1 MEGSASI
8 VMLAAGAIW
17 GLDIGDSLGF
27 FLLPAIAGIGGSLL
41 VRRGRTVWK
50 VVAIVLGAFAA
61 VMLFWT
67 AFGLAE
73 PGSFFDFVPGL
84 LLVGGLLIAVIAGVG
99 SIRSRK
105 RGAVDHAEGGE
116 RQAIR
121 TVLVGLGTLTLLS
134 AILSITGRETVST
147 AAARDADIV
156 IDLKDFEFDQDSY
169 ATEGGSTILVRN
181 SDPFLHTFTIDA
193 LDIDVKLTVGS
204 EKLITIP
211 DETGTFVLYCQPHTS
226 DSEDPGDHDMA
237 ATFKIG

>member
-17 GLDIGDSLGF
+17 GLNIGDSLGF

-41 VRRGRTVWK
+41 VRRRRTVWK

-61 VMLFWT
+61 MMLFWT

-73 PGSFFDFVPGL
+73 PGSVFDFVPGL

-105 RGAVDHAEGGE
+105 RGALDHAEGGE
-116 RQAIR
+116 RQAIH
-121 TVLVGLGTLTLLS
+121 TVLVCLGTLTLLS

-156 IDLKDFEFDQDSY
+156 VDLKDFEFDKASY
-169 ATEGGSTILVRN
+169 ATEDGSTILVRN

-204 EKLITIP
+204 EKLVTIP
-211 DETGTFVLYCQPHTS
+211 DEAGTFVLYCQPHTS
-226 DSEDPGDHDMA
+226 DPEDPGDHDMA
-237 ATFKIG
+237 ATLEVR

>member
-8 VMLAAGAIW
+8 LMLAAGAIW

-41 VRRGRTVWK
+41 VRRDRTVWK
-50 VVAIVLGAFAA
+50 VLAIVLGTFAA
-61 VMLFWT
+61 FMLFWT

-73 PGSFFDFVPGL
+73 PGSFFDFLPGVL
-84 LLVGGLLIAVIAGVG
+84 IVGGLLITLIAGVG

-105 RGAVDHAEGGE
+105 RGAIDPVDAGEG
-116 RQAIR
+116 RAIR
-121 TVLVGLGTLTLLS
+121 TVLTALGALVVLS
-134 AILSITGRETVST
+134 AVLSVTGRDTVST
-147 AAARDADIV
+147 AEARSADLV
-156 IDLKDFEFDQDSY
+156 VDLKDFEFDKESY
-169 ATEGGSTILVRN
+169 AIAGGSTILVKN

-204 EKLITIP
+204 EKLVTIP
-211 DETGTFVLYCQPHTS
+211 DEAGTFVLYCQPHTS

-237 ATFKIG
+237 ATLAVE